1 LLLLEEGLS
10 QSESQF
16 ISMLH
21 LLGVIVDHGVATHAG
36 LVHAVC
42 ELERRKQI
50 NCGKGCVLESG
61 ATLAENV
68 LVEHE
73 VGGEEDR
80 KRLKVDNF
88 GEFVGGSE
96 SGVGCVCHQI

>member
-42 ELERRKQI
+42 ELERGEKI
-50 NCGKGCVLESG
+50 NSGEGCVLESG
-61 ATLAENV
+61 ATLAEYV
-68 LVEHE
+68 LVEHK
-73 VGGEEDR
+73 VGGEKD
-80 KRLKVDNF
+80 
-88 GEFVGGSE
+88 
-96 SGVGCVCHQI
+96 C